1 MNIYFPLV
9 SILIPVY
16 NAEKYLSTTI
26 ESLLKQTYEN
36 IEIIIIDDSST
47 DKSFDIA
54 KKYELSHKHI
64 KVFQQEKSGA
74 QVARN
79 NAYKMSKGQYIQYF
93 DADDIMHV
101 DKISSQMERLQ
112 QYGYKSD
119 IVATGISMAFYDS
132 IDNAILKKTILHK
145 DYDNNFLFLKESWEN
160 SKSIIGQSWLIPRL
174 LHDKVGGWKEDLI
187 KNQDGEF
194 FTRVA
199 YNANQIVFI
208 EKSVVYY
215 RKTAQGISND
225 RSLLAV
231 KSHLDS
237 YKMYVA
243 IVKNDLDK
251 QDLRKAAAILFTTFY
266 KMYYPLKEEIKNDVS
281 LQIKALGYDKPV
293 LKFRFNIQSLMILLF
308 GLDKALE
315 LRQKKKKLF

>member
-1 MNIYFPLV
+1 M
-9 SILIPVY
+9 
-16 NAEKYLSTTI
+16 
-26 ESLLKQTYEN
+26 
-36 IEIIIIDDSST
+36 
-47 DKSFDIA
+47 
-54 KKYELSHKHI
+54 
-64 KVFQQEKSGA
+64 
-74 QVARN
+74 
-79 NAYKMSKGQYIQYF
+79 
-93 DADDIMHV
+93 
-101 DKISSQMERLQ
+101 
-112 QYGYKSD
+112 
-119 IVATGISMAFYDS
+119 
-132 IDNAILKKTILHK
+132 
-145 DYDNNFLFLKESWEN
+145 
-160 SKSIIGQSWLIPRL
+160 
-174 LHDKVGGWKEDLI
+174 
-187 KNQDGEF
+187 
-194 FTRVA
+194 
-199 YNANQIVFI
+199 
-208 EKSVVYY
+208 YY

-266 KMYYPLKEEIKNDVS
+266 KMYYPLKEEIKNDVL